1 MNQEL
6 DIEIYSA
13 ICDRLNASEIYLG
26 HVGYAFKYTK
36 TEYQAT
42 CTEAFPFNA
51 FDKVICELLQIEEH
65 LSFHEIGRI
74 LGLNV
79 GDIES
84 GKSIKDN
91 AEYEILMEALQSLAD
106 FSMIEGGD
114 IYFSRCRLTA
124 IGREYAEKKHKFKKT
139 ENKPFII
146 YFDKTTGNH
155 KQAKEN
161 FEFADGHIYSEPN
174 DDAVIGETELKE
186 IAAVQVPAIYNPAK
200 LYSFTDEVV
209 VDSDDYSISMS
220 VGITFDLHREQFN
233 FHCYDKSAKKV
244 HIYFTT
250 WLSTQVEITS
260 ELIEELKNNIPISD
274 KPTPTLFPVLKDQ
287 YPNGKLKAAI
297 NNLIEFAYIDQYLV
311 LNNLKLFLNASEKV
325 DFYLCIPILTELLYS
340 SVAGLIQQSE
350 NNHSRYF
357 IVFPKEVNPSMRKG
371 IEQLISLSK
380 GISNLY
386 IMQQD
391 VKSFLM
397 ISNKEL
403 NPFYMELVD
412 TSINEIPIKIAERL
426 KYDAKATKFEK
437 YLLTSFSNEM
447 ALTLCS
453 NANDLINSDMETPVT
468 KDQLER
474 LSEIEFKLMP
484 FISIGEQAQTVA
496 MTIELITDFK
506 TQRIQLLNER
516 LQQQLNELVAS
527 IEDVKELQEITKIKK
542 AITAIEQQMVVSDAS
557 LVNGIAQAISL
568 LEFKKEIIEEQK
580 RIYSFIIDTNILL
593 EDPEVILRVDKKHAI
608 IIAAKVLDELDKF
621 KMDKNLSAIVS
632 RAVKIIQQDKNR
644 NIRHNKGRPKLL
656 PPDLNQ
662 KTPDNLI
669 LSVAIQYHNNHG
681 ILITSDNLLS
691 VKAQNVLDLKVMNL
705 QEFKTKFDQSIK
717 S

>member
-1 MNQEL
+1 MNSEL

-13 ICDRLNASEIYLG
+13 ISDSLNASEIYLG
-26 HVGYAFKYTK
+26 HVDYNFKYTK

-51 FDKVICELLQIEEH
+51 FDKVICELLRIEEH
-65 LSFHEIGRI
+65 LSFHDIGRI

-79 GDIES
+79 GDVES
-84 GKSIKDN
+84 EKSIKDN

-114 IYFSRCRLTA
+114 IYFSRCRLTE

-174 DDAVIGETELKE
+174 DDAVIGEIELKE
-186 IAAVQVPAIYNPAK
+186 IAAVQVPTIYNPAK

-209 VDSDDYSISMS
+209 IYSNDYSISMS
-220 VGITFDLHREQFN
+220 VGIAFDLHREKFG
-233 FHCYDKSAKKV
+233 FHCYDKSTKIV

-250 WLSTQVEITS
+250 WLSKHVEITS
-260 ELIEELKNNIPISD
+260 EFIEELKNSNPISD
-274 KPTPTLFPVLKDQ
+274 EPTPTLFPLLKDQ
-287 YPNGKLKAAI
+287 YPNGKLKPAI
-297 NNLIEFAYIDQYLV
+297 NNLIEFEYIDQYLV
-311 LNNLKLFLNASEKV
+311 LNNLRLLLNVSEKV
-325 DFYLCIPILTELLYS
+325 DFYICTPILNELLYS
-340 SVAGLIQQSE
+340 SLVGLLQQFE
-350 NNHSRYF
+350 NNQSRYF
-357 IVFPKEVNPSMRKG
+357 IVFPKELDPSLRNRV
-371 IEQLISLSK
+371 ERLILFSSDVQ
-380 GISNLY
+380 NLY
-386 IMQQD
+386 VMQQD
-391 VKSFLM
+391 LESFL
-397 ISNKEL
+397 IIANKEKK
-403 NPFYMELVD
+403 PFYIELIE
-412 TSINEIPIKIAERL
+412 TEIAEIPINLAARL
-426 KYDAKATKFEK
+426 QYDSKSANIEK
-437 YLLTSFSNEM
+437 SLLTNFGNEM
-447 ALTLCS
+447 ALALCS
-453 NANDLINSDMETPVT
+453 NVNEQINSDMETPVT
-468 KDQLER
+468 KDQLEK
-474 LSEIEFKLMP
+474 LSEKEFKLLP
-484 FISIGEQAQTVA
+484 FSNVGEQSQTVA
-496 MTIELITDFK
+496 MTIELITNFK
-506 TQRIQLLNER
+506 TQRIQSLNER

-527 IEDVKELQEITKIKK
+527 IEDVKELQEIDKLKK
-542 AITAIEQQMVVSDAS
+542 SITALEQQMVVSDAS

-568 LEFKKEIIEEQK
+568 LGSKKEIIEEQK

-632 RAVKIIQQDKNR
+632 RAVEIIQQDKNR
-644 NIRHNKGRPKLL
+644 NIKHNKGRPKLL
-656 PPDLNQ
+656 PYDLNQ

-669 LSVAIQYHNNHG
+669 LSVAVQYLKNHG
-681 ILITSDNLLS
+681 ILITSDNLLAL
-691 VKAQNVLDLKVMNL
+691 KAQNLLDLKVMNM
-705 QEFKTKFDQSIK
+705 QDFKAKFDQSIK

>member
-1 MNQEL
+1 
-6 DIEIYSA
+6 
-13 ICDRLNASEIYLG
+13 
-26 HVGYAFKYTK
+26 
-36 TEYQAT
+36 
-42 CTEAFPFNA
+42 
-51 FDKVICELLQIEEH
+51 
-65 LSFHEIGRI
+65 
-74 LGLNV
+74 
-79 GDIES
+79 
-84 GKSIKDN
+84 
-91 AEYEILMEALQSLAD
+91 
-106 FSMIEGGD
+106 
-114 IYFSRCRLTA
+114 
-124 IGREYAEKKHKFKKT
+124 
-139 ENKPFII
+139 
-146 YFDKTTGNH
+146 
-155 KQAKEN
+155 
-161 FEFADGHIYSEPN
+161 
-174 DDAVIGETELKE
+174 
-186 IAAVQVPAIYNPAK
+186 
-200 LYSFTDEVV
+200 
-209 VDSDDYSISMS
+209 
-220 VGITFDLHREQFN
+220 
-233 FHCYDKSAKKV
+233 
-244 HIYFTT
+244 
-250 WLSTQVEITS
+250 
-260 ELIEELKNNIPISD
+260 
-274 KPTPTLFPVLKDQ
+274 VLKDQ

-325 DFYLCIPILTELLYS
+325 DFYLCTPILTELLYS

-403 NPFYMELVD
+403 NPFYIELVD

-437 YLLTSFSNEM
+437 YLLTSFCNEM
-447 ALTLCS
+447 ALALCS

-527 IEDVKELQEITKIKK
+527 IEDVKELQEIAKIKK
-542 AITAIEQQMVVSDAS
+542 AITALEQQMVVSDAS

-568 LEFKKEIIEEQK
+568 LESKKEIIEEQK

-669 LSVAIQYHNNHG
+669 LSVAVQYHNNHG

>member
-1 MNQEL
+1 
-6 DIEIYSA
+6 
-13 ICDRLNASEIYLG
+13 
-26 HVGYAFKYTK
+26 
-36 TEYQAT
+36 
-42 CTEAFPFNA
+42 
-51 FDKVICELLQIEEH
+51 
-65 LSFHEIGRI
+65 
-74 LGLNV
+74 
-79 GDIES
+79 
-84 GKSIKDN
+84 
-91 AEYEILMEALQSLAD
+91 
-106 FSMIEGGD
+106 
-114 IYFSRCRLTA
+114 
-124 IGREYAEKKHKFKKT
+124 
-139 ENKPFII
+139 
-146 YFDKTTGNH
+146 
-155 KQAKEN
+155 
-161 FEFADGHIYSEPN
+161 
-174 DDAVIGETELKE
+174 
-186 IAAVQVPAIYNPAK
+186 
-200 LYSFTDEVV
+200 
-209 VDSDDYSISMS
+209 
-220 VGITFDLHREQFN
+220 
-233 FHCYDKSAKKV
+233 
-244 HIYFTT
+244 
-250 WLSTQVEITS
+250 
-260 ELIEELKNNIPISD
+260 
-274 KPTPTLFPVLKDQ
+274 
-287 YPNGKLKAAI
+287 
-297 NNLIEFAYIDQYLV
+297 
-311 LNNLKLFLNASEKV
+311 
-325 DFYLCIPILTELLYS
+325 
-340 SVAGLIQQSE
+340 
-350 NNHSRYF
+350 
-357 IVFPKEVNPSMRKG
+357 
-371 IEQLISLSK
+371 
-380 GISNLY
+380 
-386 IMQQD
+386 
-391 VKSFLM
+391 M

-403 NPFYMELVD
+403 NPFYIELVD

-542 AITAIEQQMVVSDAS
+542 AITALEQQMVVSDAS

-568 LEFKKEIIEEQK
+568 LESKKEIIEEQK